1 MTKLTFKEVISFL
14 SLMKQRIVDIEDVI
28 NSHFDLVK
36 KVILKD
42 KSDKL
47 YRAMK
52 RDQQEQRKMAGGG
65 GKTSRTGGT
74 TRKSTG
80 N

>member
-1 MTKLTFKEVISFL
+1 MTKLNFEEVISFL

-42 KSDKL
+42 KNDKL

-52 RDQQEQRKMAGGG
+52 RDQED
-65 GKTSRTGGT
+65 
-74 TRKSTG
+74 
-80 N
+80 